1 MNTHLNRNQFRRPG
15 VGEMRGKL
23 VAILEDYYHRSVSLK
38 KQLIDIHQRARPDLM
53 DDVGVFA
60 LATTLTQNFK
70 HEMSNWGISVFVF
83 CVREQD
89 EDAANMAKYI
99 EYIEQTLTEIEAVSK
114 GELKIKRPEL
124 EAS

>member
-1 MNTHLNRNQFRRPG
+1 MKVHLNRNLFRRPG
-15 VGEMRGKL
+15 VGEMREKL

-38 KQLIDIHQRARPDLM
+38 KQLIDIHQRKRQDLM
-53 DDVGVFA
+53 DDVGVYA
-60 LATTLTQNFK
+60 MAQAMTKNFK

-89 EDAANMAKYI
+89 EDAVNIAKYI

-114 GELKIKRPEL
+114 GELKIKRPDS